1 MHRFADNLRFCLA
14 EIRFKCFITALVNT
28 IFILIE
34 NRTDKRI
41 NQGL

>member
-1 MHRFADNLRFCLA
+1 MHRFADNFRFCLT
-14 EIRFKCFITALVNT
+14 EICFKRLVATLINT